1 VHTVETP
8 NTAMILAAGLGRRMG
23 ALTESRPK
31 PLLAVGGRAI
41 IDHVLD
47 RVVEADIGHAVI
59 NLHYGAALLRRHLDS
74 RKKPALDFSD
84 ESDALLDTGGGVAKA
99 LPLLGEEPFFVI
111 NGDVMWIDGMG
122 NALHALAARFE
133 VAQMDALLLLQPTV
147 SAVGYGGIGDFSM
160 APNGQLFRRGEK
172 DVTPFVHTGIQI
184 LHPDIFKDCPQ
195 GAFSLNKIYDKAAEQ
210 GRLFGLRHQ
219 GHWMELNRPEGLA
232 AAERALAD

>member
-1 VHTVETP
+1 
-8 NTAMILAAGLGRRMG
+8 
-23 ALTESRPK
+23 
-31 PLLAVGGRAI
+31 
-41 IDHVLD
+41 
-47 RVVEADIGHAVI
+47 
-59 NLHYGAALLRRHLDS
+59 
-74 RKKPALDFSD
+74 
-84 ESDALLDTGGGVAKA
+84 
-99 LPLLGEEPFFVI
+99 
-111 NGDVMWIDGMG
+111 
-122 NALHALAARFE
+122 
-133 VAQMDALLLLQPTV
+133 MDALLLLQPTV